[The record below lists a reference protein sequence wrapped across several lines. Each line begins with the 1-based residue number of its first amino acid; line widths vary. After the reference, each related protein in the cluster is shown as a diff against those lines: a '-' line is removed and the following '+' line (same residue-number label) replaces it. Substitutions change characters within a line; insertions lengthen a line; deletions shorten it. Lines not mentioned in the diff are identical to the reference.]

1 LFDNPPRLA
10 SSTLLPSASSRF
22 KAPREQPI
30 LFALMASL
38 KDNTDRV
45 HELEAR
51 FQQLKESL

>member
-1 LFDNPPRLA
+1 
-10 SSTLLPSASSRF
+10 
-22 KAPREQPI
+22 
-30 LFALMASL
+30 MASL